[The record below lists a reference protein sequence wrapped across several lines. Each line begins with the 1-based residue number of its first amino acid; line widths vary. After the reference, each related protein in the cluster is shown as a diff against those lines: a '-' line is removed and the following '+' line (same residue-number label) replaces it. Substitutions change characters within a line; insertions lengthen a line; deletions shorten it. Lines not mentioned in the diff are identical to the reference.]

1 MGQTRTKRYM
11 KSLLDSIID
20 GKIDPSFVISHR
32 IKIDQGPDAYK
43 NFNDNKEEFRKV
55 VIEMR

>member
-1 MGQTRTKRYM
+1 M

>member
-1 MGQTRTKRYM
+1 M
-11 KSLLDSIID
+11 KPLLKLILED
-20 GKIDPSFVISHR
+20 KIDPSFVISHR

-55 VIEMR
+55 VIKMH